1 MLSKLIPVFVA
12 VSLASVGTAHAI
24 TFTLDDV
31 LPTVE
36 RPLVG
41 FVDVPFTG
49 TVTIDQGYELL
60 SVAASALYRAP
71 GTAAEVLENP
81 FPTLTFNLTG
91 VLFTVRVTSTDEL
104 GTYNL
109 RVGGADPATITY
121 SECPIGGGFC
131 QSASS
136 IFGVDVVA
144 PRVPEPATFALLLFG
159 GGAAAWR
166 RRR

>member
-1 MLSKLIPVFVA
+1 MLSRLIPAFIA
-12 VSLASVGTAHAI
+12 VTLASAGTAQAI

-49 TVTIDQGYELL
+49 TVTIDTGYEF
-60 SVAASALYRAP
+60 SGITAHVLYRAP
-71 GTAAEVLENP
+71 GTGAEVLENP
-81 FPTLTFNLTG
+81 FANGPFNLTG

-104 GTYNL
+104 GIYNL
-109 RVGGADPATITY
+109 RNGGGGPALITY
-121 SECPIGGGFC
+121 SECLIGGGIC
-131 QSASS
+131 QNASS
-136 IFGVDVVA
+136 EYGVNVVA
-144 PRVPEPATFALLLFG
+144 PRVPEPATFALLLIG
-159 GGAAAWR
+159 GGVVAWR